1 MYRPNYNHVSNNQQN
16 NPYPRLDPQWNRSST
31 RDHYTPRRFNNHPFS
46 QPYGINLGIQA
57 HSNEYWC
64 ETCDRGFAGQ
74 VLLDNHKK
82 QHQKCNI
89 DGCQFIAHPKV
100 ITKHIQMQH
109 STGLYKKIA
118 KLNNPE
124 EIEKWREERR
134 KKYPTKCNIDKKNLE
149 LQEKIERGE
158 KMGIKAV
165 NTQDEH
171 KKRHRFG
178 DKYPR
183 KENKILKRTN
193 PSYTKR
199 PIVPKKIVK
208 YEIDQDV
215 RRLKPFAGIQQL
227 IEDTTES
234 EPSSPET
241 PKDLIDD
248 DDEFVDNPKITLETK
263 PVVCG
268 ALISLLNDYGSSDDE
283 DLNNSKAIHSQK
295 DCRLLDNTKE
305 NQIIN
310 SNECVIDDKMKTQVV
325 EKCIIAPHSKDQT
338 QQLDAKINLEDEDS
352 GPEEVK
358 VIKEVTAPTLLN
370 TMTQTKPLHKC
381 KKQDKIKMP
390 QNTFK
395 RKLPSTLLEKLL
407 SSEIRQERNIVL
419 QCIRYIIR
427 NNYFDKDN

>member
-1 MYRPNYNHVSNNQQN
+1 MYRPHYNQFLNNQQN
-16 NPYPRLDPQWNRSST
+16 NPNPRLDPQWNRNST
-31 RDHYTPRRFNNHPFS
+31 RDHYSPRRFNNHPFS
-46 QPYGINLGIQA
+46 QPYGINQGFQA

-118 KLNNPE
+118 NLNNPE

-134 KKYPTKCNIDKKNLE
+134 KKYPTKSNIDKKKLE

-165 NTQDEH
+165 NTQDGH
-171 KKRHRFG
+171 KRRHRFG

-183 KENKILKRTN
+183 KENKIIKRTI

-208 YEIDQDV
+208 FDTDQDG
-215 RRLKPFAGIQQL
+215 RHLKPFAGIQQL
-227 IEDTTES
+227 IEDTSES
-234 EPSSPET
+234 EPSSPE
-241 PKDLIDD
+241 PSKVLID
-248 DDEFVDNPKITLETK
+248 DDEFVDDPNITSETK

-283 DLNNSKAIHSQK
+283 D
-295 DCRLLDNTKE
+295 
-305 NQIIN
+305 N
-310 SNECVIDDKMKTQVV
+310 SNTIH
-325 EKCIIAPHSKDQT
+325 EKCIVAPVFKDET

-352 GPEEVK
+352 GPEEVQ
-358 VIKEVTAPTLLN
+358 VIKEIVTPTLLN
-370 TMTQTKPLHKC
+370 TMTQTKPLPKC
-381 KKQDKIKMP
+381 KKQDKIKIP
-390 QNTFK
+390 QNSFK

-407 SSEIRQERNIVL
+407 SSEIRKERNIVL
-419 QCIRYIIR
+419 QCIRYIIK
-427 NNYFDKDN
+427 NNFLDKDHK

>member
-1 MYRPNYNHVSNNQQN
+1 MYRPNYNHFSNNQQN
-16 NPYPRLDPQWNRSST
+16 NPNPRLDPQWNRNST
-31 RDHYTPRRFNNHPFS
+31 RDHYSPRRFNNHPFS
-46 QPYGINLGIQA
+46 QPYGINQGFQT

-74 VLLDNHKK
+74 ILLENHKK

-134 KKYPTKCNIDKKNLE
+134 KKYPTKSNIDKKKLE

-158 KMGIKAV
+158 KMGLKAV
-165 NTQDEH
+165 NTQDGH

-183 KENKILKRTN
+183 KENKIIKRTI
-193 PSYTKR
+193 PSYTKK
-199 PIVPKKIVK
+199 PIVPKKLVK
-208 YEIDQDV
+208 YETDHDV
-215 RRLKPFAGIQQL
+215 KHLKPFAGVQQL
-227 IEDTTES
+227 IEDTSES
-234 EPSSPET
+234 EHSSPET
-241 PKDLIDD
+241 SKDLID
-248 DDEFVDNPKITLETK
+248 DDEFVDNPNIISESK

-268 ALISLLNDYGSSDDE
+268 ALISLLKDYGSSDDE
-283 DLNNSKAIHSQK
+283 DLNSSKTIHSQK
-295 DCRLLDNTKE
+295 DCSTLDNTKE
-305 NQIIN
+305 NQIVKN
-310 SNECVIDDKMKTQVV
+310 NEYMIDNKMKTQVI
-325 EKCIIAPHSKDQT
+325 EK
-338 QQLDAKINLEDEDS
+338 QQLDVKIKLEDEDS
-352 GPEEVK
+352 GPEEIK
-358 VIKEVTAPTLLN
+358 VIKEVPAPTLLN
-370 TMTQTKPLHKC
+370 SMTQTKPQPKF
-381 KKQDKIKMP
+381 KKEDKVKMP
-390 QNTFK
+390 QNSFK

-419 QCIRYIIR
+419 QCIKYIIK
-427 NNYFDKDN
+427 NNYFDKDNK